1 MRASARARG
10 CVRASVLRA
19 RAHIC
24 GCPSHPSG
32 RFASHSTG
40 SPVAQVRQ
48 AAEASGLWALFAA
61 LKLDPDLRDKSLV
74 LAVEWLKRQGADTVA
89 ELCELAP
96 GACDELVDRLGL
108 PPIKAKKLREALA
121 GTARTV
127 SRARASGAREW
138 WFSRTRRGMC
148 DTGEAAKHAQA
159 AKEARYPVPSSTLSQ
174 AWAI

>member
-1 MRASARARG
+1 MHLRARA

-24 GCPSHPSG
+24 GCPSHPSR

-61 LKLDPDLRDKSLV
+61 LKLDPDVRDKSLV
-74 LAVEWLKRQGADTVA
+74 LAVEWLKRQGADTIA
-89 ELCELAP
+89 ELCEHAP
-96 GACDELVDRLGL
+96 GACNELVDRLGL

-127 SRARASGAREW
+127 SRARASGAPSWWSSRE
-138 WFSRTRRGMC
+138 RRPGNVQ
-148 DTGEAAKHAQA
+148 H
-159 AKEARYPVPSSTLSQ
+159 R
-174 AWAI
+174 